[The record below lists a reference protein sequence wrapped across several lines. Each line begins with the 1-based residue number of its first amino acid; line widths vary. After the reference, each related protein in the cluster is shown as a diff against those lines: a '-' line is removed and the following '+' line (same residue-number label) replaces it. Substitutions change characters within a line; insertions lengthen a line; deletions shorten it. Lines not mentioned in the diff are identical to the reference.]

1 MLRPLLAVNVTALRK
16 SDEADFCVWSVRWY
30 EEPLAPESRSLE
42 VRYLESSP
50 ELQHSLPK
58 RLSTSVSENASELTE
73 QSSPIVDP
81 GGDE

>member
-1 MLRPLLAVNVTALRK
+1 L
-16 SDEADFCVWSVRWY
+16 Y

-58 RLSTSVSENASELTE
+58 RLSTSVSENANELTE